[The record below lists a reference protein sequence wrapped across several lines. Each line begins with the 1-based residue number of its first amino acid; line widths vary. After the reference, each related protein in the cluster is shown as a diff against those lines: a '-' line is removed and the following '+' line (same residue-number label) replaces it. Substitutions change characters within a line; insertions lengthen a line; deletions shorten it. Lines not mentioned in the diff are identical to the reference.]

1 MKARIVAA
9 LVKAPPP
16 VPPGMRKIR
25 ITDTELTGFI
35 LEVWATGGMTFWL
48 KYVDP
53 NRRSREIKIGKAGDL
68 TVEQARKKARELR
81 AQVALTGDP
90 AAERDKRRAVP
101 TFGAFVAERYLP
113 YAKARL
119 RSYRDHESFC
129 RLRLVPAWGN
139 RRLDD
144 FRPADIVDLQRRLGE
159 ETLSPSTINRY
170 VVLAKRIFNLALRW
184 EVYAGRNPC
193 QHADLAQER
202 HRERFLSP
210 EELRKLFLALDA
222 EPNRTAAACIALLA
236 LTGARKGEALGL
248 RWEDLDIA
256 RRTWRVPKSKSG
268 RPRHITLSDAAV
280 AVLLAQP
287 RRPDCPWVFPGA
299 VAGRP
304 IENVRKCWERV
315 KKAASLPP
323 DTRPHDLR
331 HTFASLIVGGGHSLY
346 EVQTLLGHSTPVMTA
361 RYAHLTNRTL
371 VDAAD
376 VVGRVLLPVGPE

>member
-48 KYVDP
+48 KYVDS

-159 ETLSPSTINRY
+159 EALSPSTINRY

-202 HRERFLSP
+202 PRERFLSP

-256 RRTWRVPKSKSG
+256 RRTWRVPKAKSG

-287 RRPDCPWVFPGA
+287 HRPDCPWVFPGA

-304 IENVRKCWERV
+304 IENVRKCWDRV

-331 HTFASLIVGGGHSLY
+331 HPFASLIVGGGHSLY